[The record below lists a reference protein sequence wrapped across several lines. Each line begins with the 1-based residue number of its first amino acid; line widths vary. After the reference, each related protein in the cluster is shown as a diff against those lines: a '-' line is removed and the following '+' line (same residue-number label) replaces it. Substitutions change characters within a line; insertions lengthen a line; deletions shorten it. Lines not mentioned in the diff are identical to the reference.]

1 MNILAVDTS
10 SKYFCLAIGKADKI
24 AVSIQLPFLTELSR
38 KIIPAIDA
46 ALKRS
51 KLSLKEIDCFGIGL
65 GPGSF
70 TGLRVGFAVIKG
82 LILPFNKPIVAVGS
96 LDLIANSVGNESG
109 CVCPLVDARRSLVYS
124 AAYSKKDGK
133 LTRKTRYLLVS
144 IEELF
149 RRLSLKGKVTFSGD
163 GLNLYSDIIKKKLGR
178 LANFADRSL
187 WYPEPESLLH
197 CVKEKIKN
205 KEFSDLHKLV
215 PVYLYPK
222 ECQVKIA

>member
-187 WYPEPESLLH
+187 WYPKPESLLH